1 MTNRR
6 RRERGIAS
14 HVLHTA
20 AALLCF
26 APTVMAATAD
36 DFSARLDALWDFDAP
51 AVSEIRFRAALTR
64 TTPHS
69 REAEETATQVAR
81 ALSLQRKFVE
91 ADAVLDGV
99 EPALEKLPERV
110 RVRYLLERGRTRN
123 SAGETVRAMPL
134 FEGAL
139 AASGHD
145 ALPGA
150 DFYRVDALHM
160 LGIAAPKPQQL
171 DWNLKALAAADAAAD
186 TRARGWRGSL
196 LHNLG
201 WTYHANGD
209 YAKALDY
216 WQKALAVREAAGDAG
231 RIEFARWTVARGLR
245 SLGRL
250 DEAEAIQRS
259 LATAMEAAHKPDG
272 YVYEELAE
280 IALARND
287 AEAARPWAAKAYAL
301 LMDDIWVKAN
311 EPARLARL
319 ARVGGVATP

>member
-1 MTNRR
+1 MMD
-6 RRERGIAS
+6 RREGRRGIAS
-14 HVLHTA
+14 HVRRTA

-26 APTVMAATAD
+26 APALMAATAD

-51 AVSEIRFRAALTR
+51 GDSEVRFRAALTR
-64 TTPHS
+64 TAPKS
-69 REAEETATQVAR
+69 REAEETTTQVAR
-81 ALSLQRKFVE
+81 SLSLQRKFVE

-99 EPALEKLPERV
+99 APTLAKLPERV

-123 SAGETVRAMPL
+123 SAGEAVKSVPL
-134 FEGAL
+134 FEAAL
-139 AASGHD
+139 EESKRD

-150 DFYRVDALHM
+150 DFHRVDALHM

-171 DWNLKALAAADAAAD
+171 DWNLKALAAADASTDA
-186 TRARGWRGSL
+186 RARGWRGSL

-201 WTYHANGD
+201 WTYHADGD

-231 RIEFARWTVARGLR
+231 RIRLARWTVARGLR

-259 LATAMEAAHKPDG
+259 LATAMEAAHAADG

-280 IALARND
+280 IALARHD
-287 AEAARPWAAKAYAL
+287 PATARPWAAKAYASL
-301 LMDDIWVKAN
+301 KDDIWVKAN
-311 EPARLARL
+311 EPERLARL
-319 ARVGGVATP
+319 AQVGGVAP